1 LEFNGEQR
9 LPFLWVNLNHLFA
22 RIIEENIADIK
33 WLTIEYIKKHS
44 RIDYDCEDDL
54 LELYGNAAEDMVM
67 NTIRRDY
74 DEIVEKFRRREDGLY
89 SVDCSV
95 DFDEFCDYF
104 EIKAESESVSLSG
117 WVTEMLGRI
126 PEENASFTFENLTVT
141 VESMDSHRVAF
152 VTVLRAEK
160 AEEEAKSEE

>member
-1 LEFNGEQR
+1 MEELVGEI
-9 LPFLWVNLNHLFA
+9 WDEH
-22 RIIEENIADIK
+22 
-33 WLTIEYIKKHS
+33 
-44 RIDYDCEDDL
+44 
-54 LELYGNAAEDMVM
+54 
-67 NTIRRDY
+67 
-74 DEIVEKFRRREDGLY
+74 DEIVEKFRHREDGLY

-126 PEENASFTFENLTVT
+126 PEENASFTYENLTVT

-160 AEEEAKSEE
+160 AEDEAENEE